1 MREEKNVKLKN
12 ALEYLKEREL
22 SYAKDLRS
30 VVSSFKHPILQTL
43 IYGISYD
50 SEKHSMFY
58 TALISMLE
66 KAVALSEEELKTIST
81 VVDTHIKV
89 EEMMIESTR
98 ELLKTVEDDRFKLI
112 LSAIYNDEL
121 LHHKLLLSIKR
132 AIAEAATV
140 TEEVVWNMVWK
151 DSPYHGT
158 PAGD

>member
-1 MREEKNVKLKN
+1 MLGEKNIKLKN
-12 ALEYLKEREL
+12 TLEYLKERES

-30 VVSSFKHPILQTL
+30 VVTAFKHPILQTL

-58 TALISMLE
+58 ASLISMLE
-66 KAVALSEEELKTIST
+66 KAVALSEEELKIIST
-81 VVDTHIKV
+81 VIDNHIKV

-98 ELLKTVEDDRFKLI
+98 EMLKTVEDDRFKLI
-112 LSAIYNDEL
+112 LSAIHNDEL
-121 LHHKLLLSIKR
+121 IHHKLLLSIKK
-132 AIAEAATV
+132 AIAEAATT

-158 PAGD
+158 PA